1 MKLVGGTILYV
12 VLLLQVEELELCAKN
27 SFHEFISPRRIER
40 WKEEEAGKEKK
51 KRMREKEGKEKKGER
66 ECCEIQMSLKWLC
79 SILFQELML
88 YSDHYELG
96 SVLIQVTAT
105 ITLLIALCI

>member
-27 SFHEFISPRRIER
+27 SFHEFISPRRIGR
-40 WKEEEAGKEKK
+40 WKEEGAGKEK
-51 KRMREKEGKEKKGER
+51 KRMREKEGKEEKGER
-66 ECCEIQMSLKWLC
+66 KGCEIQMSLKWLC

-88 YSDHYELG
+88 HSDHYELG
-96 SVLIQVTAT
+96 SVLTQVTAT
-105 ITLLIALCI
+105 ITLLIAPCN